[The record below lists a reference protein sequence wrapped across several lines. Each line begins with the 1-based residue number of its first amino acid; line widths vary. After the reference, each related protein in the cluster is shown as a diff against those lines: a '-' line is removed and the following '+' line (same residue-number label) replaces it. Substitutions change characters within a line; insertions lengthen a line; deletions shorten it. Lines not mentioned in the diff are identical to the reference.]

1 MHLAAE
7 VSGEPQHD
15 RRHTMQGCNLA
26 PAKPHYNSR
35 ISACFEGI
43 AMSRYR
49 ERKIR
54 LKSSSPTFDVFPL
67 LLLPMLYFNFMV
79 IAVYGMDAVKVNAW
93 LASSAFEITMFSG
106 AIWSM
111 TQADVIIAAGM
122 GLLFIE
128 VLKSIGSPMLSLV
141 NHGIAVMTLLIY
153 VVQFISFPAFT
164 VSTFFLLGL
173 MQLIDVIAG
182 YTITIV
188 ASRGLT
194 R

>member
-1 MHLAAE
+1 
-7 VSGEPQHD
+7 
-15 RRHTMQGCNLA
+15 
-26 PAKPHYNSR
+26 
-35 ISACFEGI
+35 
-43 AMSRYR
+43 MSRYR
-49 ERKIR
+49 ERRVR
-54 LKSSSPTFDVFPL
+54 LNSSSATFDVFPL
-67 LLLPMLYFNFMV
+67 LLLPALYVNFM
-79 IAVYGMDAVKVNAW
+79 IFAVYGMDPAAVAKW
-93 LASSAFEITMFSG
+93 LSSTAFQLTMFSG

-111 TQADVIIAAGM
+111 TQADVILAAAM

-128 VLKSIGSPMLSLV
+128 ILKSVGSPMLSLV

-164 VSTFFLLGL
+164 NSTFFLLAM

-188 ASRGLT
+188 STRALT

>member
-1 MHLAAE
+1 
-7 VSGEPQHD
+7 
-15 RRHTMQGCNLA
+15 
-26 PAKPHYNSR
+26 
-35 ISACFEGI
+35 
-43 AMSRYR
+43 MSRYR

-67 LLLPMLYFNFMV
+67 LLLPMLYFNFMA
-79 IAVYGMDAVKVNAW
+79 IFVYGMDTVAVNTW
-93 LASSAFEITMFSG
+93 LASPAFQLTMFSG
-106 AIWSM
+106 AVWSM

-164 VSTFFLLGL
+164 VSTFFLLAL

>member
-1 MHLAAE
+1 
-7 VSGEPQHD
+7 
-15 RRHTMQGCNLA
+15 
-26 PAKPHYNSR
+26 
-35 ISACFEGI
+35 
-43 AMSRYR
+43 
-49 ERKIR
+49 
-54 LKSSSPTFDVFPL
+54 
-67 LLLPMLYFNFMV
+67 
-79 IAVYGMDAVKVNAW
+79 VNAW
-93 LASSAFEITMFSG
+93 LASSAFDITMFSG
-106 AIWSM
+106 AVWSM

-141 NHGIAVMTLLIY
+141 NHGIAVMTLLLY

-164 VSTFFLLGL
+164 NSTFFLLAL

-188 ASRGLT
+188 STRGLT

>member
-1 MHLAAE
+1 
-7 VSGEPQHD
+7 
-15 RRHTMQGCNLA
+15 
-26 PAKPHYNSR
+26 
-35 ISACFEGI
+35 
-43 AMSRYR
+43 MSRYR

-67 LLLPMLYFNFMV
+67 LLLPMLYFNFMA
-79 IAVYGMDAVKVNAW
+79 IAVYGMDTAAVNTW
-93 LASSAFEITMFSG
+93 LASSAFQLTMFSG
-106 AIWSM
+106 AVWSM
-111 TQADVIIAAGM
+111 TQADVIVAAAM

-128 VLKSIGSPMLSLV
+128 ILKSIGSPMLSLV
-141 NHGIAVMTLLIY
+141 NHGIAVMTLLVY
-153 VVQFISFPAFT
+153 VVEFISFPAFT
-164 VSTFFLLGL
+164 VSTFFLLAL